1 MLADVLKGVMFES
14 RLSGPDFK
22 EKKVESARENIPRAN
37 LTQRVNVIERPKELL
52 VTSCVAF
59 YHGPSNWDR
68 ENETRGKRKRENGYS
83 VLSRWLPNS
92 ERENEKESVHESVS
106 RKHTNATSHTF
117 RFLL

>member
-1 MLADVLKGVMFES
+1 MFES

-22 EKKVESARENIPRAN
+22 EKKVESGRENISRTN

-68 ENETRGKRKRENGYS
+68 DAGKEKERKRILGVQPVVAE
-83 VLSRWLPNS
+83 
-92 ERENEKESVHESVS
+92 
-106 RKHTNATSHTF
+106 
-117 RFLL
+117 